1 MSEIVVIGDT
11 EPDEPSIPV
20 DDAVDLIDSAI
31 EHVADAIA
39 ADDAGG
45 QHDDNMAFIA
55 GVTVAALDA
64 LTGRVEVLEQRV
76 LVAEVAAEHAEVL
89 ATDALEVAITDDGP
103 PIEVEEP
110 VVEADEPPDTWK
122 SKMNRAWFGKRES

>member
-1 MSEIVVIGDT
+1 MSEIVVIGDS
-11 EPDEPSIPV
+11 ESDEPTIPV

-64 LTGRVEVLEQRV
+64 LTGRVDDLELRV
-76 LVAEVAAEHAEVL
+76 AVVESVATTAE
-89 ATDALEVAITDDGP
+89 ATAVEALEVAVTDDGP

-122 SKMNRAWFGKRES
+122 SKMNRAWFGKRG